1 MTTNNLKKGL
11 LALSLGL
18 FFFSSCKKDKSPAF
32 EQLKGIYVLNEGR
45 VDYENASI
53 SYYNLETKEVT
64 PDYFKSVNGRA
75 LGETANDLKQ
85 YGSKIYC
92 VVSGVQGKK
101 KSFVEVLDAA
111 TGRSIKTISFNGDTE
126 GYLPRYIAFDKGK
139 AYVSRYDGKISRID
153 TASLSIDANLQLM
166 NGGDIAEG
174 IEELTVANGKLY
186 VTGSDHFLFPQ
197 RSLSDKVVVIDLPT
211 FKVIKEIPVNLN
223 PTRITTLDNGDLLV
237 TCSGNYWDIPAKLD
251 RLSSATDKVTA
262 SYDLDA
268 TVVATKGQSYA
279 MVTGTDWT
287 INLYTF
293 NTSTGSLGTPFITDA
308 TPITSLY
315 GANVN
320 SLDQSVAL
328 TDAIDYKNNGQVYV
342 FDKFG
347 KKQYA
352 FEAGVNPKIALFQY
366 IKK

>member
-11 LALSLGL
+11 LALSLGI
-18 FFFSSCKKDKSPAF
+18 FFFSSCKKDKSPEV

-45 VDYENASI
+45 VGYENSSI
-53 SYYNLETKEVT
+53 SYYNLETKTVT

-75 LGETANDLKQ
+75 LGETANDMKQ

-92 VVSGVQGKK
+92 VVSGVQGEK
-101 KSFVEVLDAA
+101 KSFVEVFDAA
-111 TGRSIKTISFNGDTE
+111 TGKSIKSISFNGDSN
-126 GYLPRYIAFDKGK
+126 GFLPRYIAFDKGK

-153 TASLSIDANLQLM
+153 TASLVIDADLQLM
-166 NGGDIAEG
+166 NGKDAAEG
-174 IEELTVANGKLY
+174 IEELAVANGKLY
-186 VTGSDHFLFPQ
+186 VTGSDHFLFPDH
-197 RSLSDKVVVIDLPT
+197 SLADKVVVIDLST
-211 FKVIKEIPVNLN
+211 FKVAKEITVSLN
-223 PTRITTLDNGDLLV
+223 PTRITALDNGDLLV
-237 TCSGNYWDIPAKLD
+237 TCSGNYWDIPAKLE
-251 RLSSATDKVTA
+251 RLSSATDEVTA

-268 TVVATKGQSYA
+268 SVVLSKKHSYA
-279 MVTGTDWT
+279 MIMGEDWT
-287 INLYTF
+287 TNLYIF
-293 NTSTGSLGTPFITDA
+293 NISTGSVGVPFITDGTA
-308 TPITSLY
+308 ITSLY

-342 FDKFG
+342 FDQFG